1 MEYLY
6 SSYSKLVN
14 DKIHYFVKKIM
25 TFPEFRGLADVQVGF
40 GMHTDFIKA
49 CNICGIYDSACY
61 QQLSFEMV
69 QRNLPRLPKIPY
81 NEPTIQAGN
90 WQKSREKHS
99 SVLISDSVNR
109 SLARRGAEV
118 LN

>member
-1 MEYLY
+1 MEYSY

-25 TFPEFRGLADVQVGF
+25 TFPEFQGVADVQVGF
-40 GMHTDFIKA
+40 GMHTDFVKA
-49 CNICGIYDSACY
+49 CNICGIYDSACC
-61 QQLSFEMV
+61 QQLSLELV
-69 QRNLPRLPKIPY
+69 QGSLLKLPKLPY
-81 NEPTIQAGN
+81 SEPVIQAGN
-90 WQKSREKHS
+90 WQKPREKHA
-99 SVLISDSVNR
+99 VLISASVNR